1 MEAPVNPFRIA
12 LVLPLLALAAC
23 TSTPADSYGVGVY
36 GSPRVEATTLI
47 ANPELY
53 DGKPVLFTGTI
64 DTVCPK
70 AGCWMRF
77 GSGETALLV
86 TFKDRAFTL
95 PLDCAGRKANVEGV
109 FTLKAGGKRTFV
121 ASGVQL
127 L

>member
-1 MEAPVNPFRIA
+1 MKLHLIA
-12 LVLPLLALAAC
+12 ALLLVAAC
-23 TSTPADSYGVGVY
+23 TSTPKGSYGVGVY
-36 GSPRVEATTLI
+36 GTPRVEATTLMEKP
-47 ANPELY
+47 ALY

-77 GSGETALLV
+77 GSGENALMV

-109 FTLKAGGKRTFV
+109 FTLRADGKRTFV

>member
-1 MEAPVNPFRIA
+1 MK
-12 LVLPLLALAAC
+12 LLLPCALLALAAC
-23 TSTPADSYGVGVY
+23 SSTPKDSYGVGVY
-36 GSPRVEATTLI
+36 GTPRVEATALI
-47 ANPELY
+47 ETPALY

-77 GSGETALLV
+77 GSGDKALLV

-109 FTLKAGGKRTFV
+109 FTLRADGKRTFV

-127 L
+127 F

>member
-1 MEAPVNPFRIA
+1 MKLQIA
-12 LVLPLLALAAC
+12 LSLVALAAC
-23 TSTPADSYGVGVY
+23 ASTPKGSYGVGVA
-36 GSPRVEATTLI
+36 GEARVTAETLI
-47 ANPELY
+47 AHPELY
-53 DGKPVLFTGTI
+53 NGKPVLFSGTI
-64 DTVCPK
+64 SQVCPK

-77 GSGETALLV
+77 GSGDTALLV

>member
-1 MEAPVNPFRIA
+1 MKSSLAIA
-12 LVLPLLALAAC
+12 LLLLVAC
-23 TSTPADSYGVGVY
+23 ASTPKDSYGVGAN
-36 GSPRVEATTLI
+36 GTPRVEAGSLI
-47 ANPELY
+47 ASPALY

-77 GSGETALLV
+77 GSGDDALLV

-109 FTLKAGGKRTFV
+109 FTLRPDGKRTFV
-121 ASGVQL
+121 ATGVQL